1 MWIKKTKTERANRP
15 DNFEYLVKE
24 NYHRLY
30 RSAWLF
36 TRNHDD
42 AQDIVQETLFEA
54 YKSFPVFRGN
64 SSFFTWLY
72 AILRNIYRR
81 WLRKNKIYVNRKG
94 NIEEGKSEESVNPGV
109 GGSVSLL
116 ERTELN
122 ISISNALAALP
133 EKHSEILTLRHFED
147 FSYKEIAY
155 ILNCSIGTVKS
166 RMSKARELLRKR
178 LR

>member
-1 MWIKKTKTERANRP
+1 MWIRKTKTERSDKP
-15 DNFEYLVKE
+15 DDFEYLVKE
-24 NYHRLY
+24 DYHRLY

-42 AQDIVQETLFEA
+42 AQDVVQETLFEA
-54 YKSFPVFRGN
+54 YKSFSSFKGN

-72 AILRNIYRR
+72 AILRNIHRR

-94 NIEEGKSEESVNPGV
+94 NIEEGILEESVNPGV
-109 GGSVSLL
+109 RGCISLL
-116 ERTELN
+116 ERTELD
-122 ISISNALAALP
+122 IGISNALGAIP
-133 EKHSEILTLRHFED
+133 EKYSEILMLRHFED

-155 ILNCSIGTVKS
+155 ILSCSIGTVKS